1 VKGPVTIRFGVK
13 GMGVCPAGLYLPN
26 TGHHHLLVD
35 MDAKDLEAKATI
47 PTIEGKC
54 LHYGKGQTQVTLDLS
69 KGKHTLQLVFANFAH
84 MLHQPAVISKKITI
98 TVE

>member
-1 VKGPVTIRFGVK
+1 
-13 GMGVCPAGLYLPN
+13 MGVCPAGLYLPN

-35 MDAKDLEAKATI
+35 MDAKDLETKAPI

-84 MLHQPAVISKKITI
+84 MLHQPAVISKKVTI